1 MWRYDKKEFG
11 TTSER
16 WKAAAFRGF
25 KWGFLAFVA
34 TITIEKG
41 IQLLKP
47 AEDGHEHS
55 SHH

>member
-11 TTSER
+11 TVGER

-34 TITIEKG
+34 TISIEKG
-41 IQLLKP
+41 IKLFKP
-47 AEDGHEHS
+47 VGEGHDHS